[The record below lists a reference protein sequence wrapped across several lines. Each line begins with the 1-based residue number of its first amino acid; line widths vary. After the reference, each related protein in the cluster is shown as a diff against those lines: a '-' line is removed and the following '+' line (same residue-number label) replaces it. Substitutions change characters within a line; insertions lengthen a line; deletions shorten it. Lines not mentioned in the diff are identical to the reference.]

1 VAGPDAW
8 ADIPKIVAEVEPSVT
23 SILQDNGEGS
33 GVVWNADGV
42 VVTNNHVVEG
52 VDQVVVVYADG
63 KRADGKV
70 LATDPLSDLAV
81 VQTDRKDAPPATF
94 ATEVPP
100 VGSLAI
106 ALGNPLGFENSAT
119 AGIISGSHRAIPGAA
134 SQAPALVDLVQTDA
148 AISPGNSGGALVGS
162 DTKVIGVN
170 VAYIPPSA
178 GSVSIGFA
186 IPAPTVTDVVDQL
199 LKNGR
204 AQHAYLGVLPEAL
217 TPEIVQQ
224 FGIQVSEGALIVEV
238 PSGGP
243 AAKAGIQPGDVVTGV
258 GDTDV
263 STVEDML
270 GALRQ
275 HKPGDSVP
283 ITIDRNGQE
292 QTIDVTLGD
301 FPTSSGQ

>member
-1 VAGPDAW
+1 MAGPDAW

-162 DTKVIGVN
+162 DTNVIGVN